1 LKNELKEC
9 KIFGPD
15 GDPNAVAD
23 PQKVT
28 LVPFESLAA
37 TSAPPP
43 EDPKR
48 SSYNLTDARA
58 ALLSP
63 GTGDIFGADTEVRM
77 PAPDTSVSASA
88 VDVRIAGQG
97 QSAGTSAPEA
107 SLRSRAPQY
116 QPQPQGARWASVE
129 EIEMRQ
135 K

>member
-1 LKNELKEC
+1 M
-9 KIFGPD
+9 
-15 GDPNAVAD
+15 
-23 PQKVT
+23 T
-28 LVPFESLAA
+28 LVPYESLAA
-37 TSAPPP
+37 PSAPPP

-77 PAPDTSVSASA
+77 PAPNISVSTSA
-88 VDVRIAGQG
+88 ADVRVA
-97 QSAGTSAPEA
+97 AATSAPEA